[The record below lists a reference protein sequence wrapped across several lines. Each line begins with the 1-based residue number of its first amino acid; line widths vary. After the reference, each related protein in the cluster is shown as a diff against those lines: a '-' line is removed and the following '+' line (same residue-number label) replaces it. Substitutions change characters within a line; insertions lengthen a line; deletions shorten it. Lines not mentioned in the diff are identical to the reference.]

1 MDIPHHLFTTNRDQ
15 GWIEV
20 IRKGEKYERLASKT
34 EHCISITCTGWANI
48 QGYITR
54 DERDYVRLTTEKE
67 QNHTEKMLNFMF
79 FLISMFCFN
88 EALAVQSAQ

>member
-67 QNHTEKMLNFMF
+67 QNHTEKMLHFMF
-79 FLISMFCFN
+79 F
-88 EALAVQSAQ
+88 